1 MKKMRKFLAALLSLA
16 LVLTLCPMG
25 VIAVENESGAL
36 ELAIKELDSS
46 AVNVNLT
53 REPNE
58 AEQGLVSDSIS
69 DDEAVKVIIVME
81 EESVIDQDSAAV
93 ISDETVEM
101 TADLEAAQAEV
112 VAEIEKTVLEGEEL
126 EIGYSYTWLLN
137 AVSAEVPYGAISDI
151 EAVDGVKQVLLQRS
165 YEVCEDE
172 VTASDVL
179 TNNDGVMIGREPTWN
194 AGYTGEGMVIA
205 VIDTGIDKD
214 HQNFQALDA
223 SIETNMSKED
233 VAAVLGSL
241 NASNLY
247 RGLTIDDV
255 YSNSKVV
262 FGFNYCDSNTD
273 YTHDND
279 SQGDHGTHVAG
290 IAAANKVEG
299 SEAVG
304 VARDAQLMAMKV
316 FGLDGGAYDDDILAA
331 LEDAMMLGADVIN
344 LSLGSPAGFTSAG
357 DYGEIAAAMSQFYD
371 KVAET
376 DVVLTISAGNNY
388 QAGFMNNWGTDA
400 NQTLNPD
407 NGVLGSPGAYHNVLS
422 VASVENIAYKAN
434 YIAAAGSRLGY
445 MDSAETYGH
454 AKLTTL
460 TGEYELVVVPGVGD
474 VADFEG
480 LDLTGKV
487 ALIQRGSINFSA
499 KVDNAAAAGAVAALV
514 YNNTSGEFG
523 MNLEGGTST
532 IPAVSITL
540 ASGEFLIASLA
551 EDPSMTVSFPKEP
564 ADIASEA
571 GYAMSD
577 FSSWGPA
584 PDLSLEP
591 DITAP
596 GGNIYSTLMNGEYG
610 TMSGTSMAAPNMAGI
625 SALVMQYV
633 RDTFSDSVDTRV
645 MVRDLLM
652 STSTPLVDEGAGL
665 TYSPRKQ
672 GSGLAS
678 VFAAVT
684 TQAYLT
690 VDGSDTAKVQLGDDD
705 DRTGAYSYSFNVHNF
720 GDTPLF
726 YDLNTTAQTEGVISY
741 GYGGDGYDF
750 MSGTPVALGADTE
763 TTSASTVLV
772 HDVNDDGVTGS
783 NDAYWIYQTVMGN
796 PMDENWNDVAFR
808 YDSDYNEGV
817 DTDDVQAYLDA
828 LVENESPTDL
838 TATVMMVEGGE
849 TAEVDVTVTLTDN
862 DKAYLDFYYANGGYV
877 EGYTY
882 LTALNSGSVDLSL
895 PYMGFYGDWAEA
907 PVLDEEVYH
916 WDNVNYGAV
925 ASQYFHA
932 LLTPIGNTETYLGL
946 NAYIEEEMDPAH
958 MVISPDGNGYVDG
971 VSDIYVSLLRNAAE
985 MTVRYTDA
993 NTGEVYYEHVLKNAP
1008 KSCYSSANGM
1018 VIPFVY
1024 SWYAMEMYDFEGL
1037 ANNTELRMD
1046 LEFLGV
1052 AEGETKESLTYNITV
1067 DTEAPMLQS
1076 ASLEDG
1082 ILTLTF
1088 TENVSTAAVGLLN
1101 MDGTQV
1107 YELVG
1112 VEDVEKNAEGYQV
1125 NTVSFDASELTGKVM
1140 VALCDYGL
1148 NERYYAL
1155 NMGGEGASYG
1165 DMVAYQYN
1173 FYTGTNGWVS
1183 FGADVDMDET
1193 ILFAGETDFVC
1204 AEYVNGYVF
1213 AQTED
1218 GKFYG
1223 IRYEDMLSNTMVLE
1237 DTYITTLGNVYQDL
1251 TYNYF
1256 DGNLYGLVTYADND
1270 GYPTSE
1276 IVRINLKG
1284 EYYDENMWS
1293 NVAPYQE
1300 DWILNRG
1307 GVYGLTLASDD
1318 TGRMY
1323 ILGTNYDGDTESLGD
1338 TAHLWSVGFEYD
1350 QWSDSYQLAWALTDA
1365 GDTGITMDYLQ
1376 SMTWNHNDETL
1387 YWARFDVDGFSL
1399 LCELYAFDINV
1410 TIPEDPDEAP
1420 IVEFTCEQVGELS
1433 GETCGLFAPLNDEAA
1448 AKPEHANV
1456 PSMDPN
1462 EAATPILRD
1471 DVVTMNIGGQKTLTY
1486 DVDPWY
1492 SDLQKMVWSS
1502 SDESVVTVDENGV
1515 VTAVAAGSAT
1525 VTVANAADETKCDT
1539 VSIEVTALD
1548 LVIEGVISAQ
1558 TAGIGTTTGVS
1569 TYKFQMDDGVAK
1581 FGTVNPITAPA
1592 ELNFGLSLAT
1602 SELGR
1607 GSLWATEYGNTG
1619 MVYEIDPSTGVVK
1632 DVLQP
1637 IDGDM
1642 LFGLSY
1648 SDEFDTFTGIMNYYL
1663 YVDLAL
1669 THEEEAAMMD
1679 SYDAELNEFTYHK
1692 INMLS
1697 YLKENSAGFT
1707 TGETGNGASSE
1718 VVFCGV
1724 TTMPGGYYFEDTY
1737 KDYKGSWD
1745 YSGNQVTYIA
1755 DQTIV
1760 LLDNVGRLWYIDE
1773 IVGMTK
1779 EADEYGNAA
1788 YMKGDGSCITSMD
1801 GFRKGVF
1808 EQEIVDAEGNVSYNL
1823 FNIRKIE
1830 ETPLTAMFHEGSM
1843 PRITYHFSDIEY
1855 AGKTNEGAPMF
1866 AMSLYD
1872 YWNEGTTNE
1881 LYLYVAGI
1889 GTGEW
1894 VMDYETWESYEV
1906 MTESRFYNLGDTG
1919 ANNIIASIHSVEVTG
1934 GVDPDEVVD
1943 MEIMPMVNPLTA
1955 GVYSK

>member
-16 LVLTLCPMG
+16 LVLTLCPMS
-25 VIAVENESGAL
+25 VFAVEQESGAL
-36 ELAIKELDSS
+36 QLAIEELDS
-46 AVNVNLT
+46 ADVNVNLT
-53 REPNE
+53 REPSD
-58 AEQGLVSDSIS
+58 AEQGLVSNPIS
-69 DDEAVKVIIVME
+69 DDETVKVIIVME
-81 EESVIDQDSAAV
+81 EESVIEQDSAAV
-93 ISDETVEM
+93 VSDETLEM
-101 TADLEAAQAEV
+101 AADLEAAQAEV
-112 VAEIEKTVLEGEEL
+112 VADIEKTVLEGEKL
-126 EIGYSYTWLLN
+126 DIGYSFTWLLN
-137 AVSAEVPYGAISDI
+137 AVSAEVPYGAISAI
-151 EAVDGVKQVLLQRS
+151 REVEGVKQVLLQRT
-165 YEVCEDE
+165 YAVCEDE
-172 VTASDVL
+172 VTAADVL

-194 AGYTGEGMVIA
+194 AGYTGEGMTIA
-205 VIDTGIDKD
+205 VIDTGLDTD
-214 HQNFQALDA
+214 HQNFQGLDA
-223 SIETNMSKED
+223 SIETAMAKED

-241 NASNLY
+241 NASSLY
-247 RGLTIDDV
+247 SGLSIDDV
-255 YSNSKVV
+255 YVNNKVV
-262 FGFNYCDSNTD
+262 FGFNYVDENTD
-273 YTHDND
+273 FTHDND

-290 IAAANKVEG
+290 IATANKVEG

-304 VARDAQLMAMKV
+304 VAPDAQLMVMKV
-316 FGLDGGAYDDDILAA
+316 FGYEGGAYDDDLLAA

-357 DYGEIAAAMSQFYD
+357 DYGETAEALSKFYD
-371 KVAET
+371 SVAET
-376 DVVLTISAGNNY
+376 DIVLTISAGNNY

-400 NQTLNPD
+400 NHTLNPD

-445 MDSAETYGH
+445 MDSADTYGH
-454 AKLTTL
+454 DKLVSL

-551 EDPSMTVSFPKEP
+551 EDPGMTVSFPKEP

-633 RDTFSDSVDTRV
+633 RDTFGDSVDTRV

-652 STSTPLVDEGAGL
+652 STSTPLVDEGAGV

-705 DRTGAYSYSFNVHNF
+705 DRTGVYSYSFDVHNF
-720 GDTPLF
+720 GTKPLF
-726 YDLNTTAQTEGVISY
+726 YGLNTTAQTEGVVSY
-741 GYGGDGYDF
+741 GGGYDF

-763 TTSASTVLV
+763 TTSESTILV

-808 YDSDYNEGV
+808 YDTDYNEGV

-828 LVENESPTDL
+828 LVDNESPADL
-838 TATVMMVEGGE
+838 TATMLMVEGGE
-849 TAEVDVTVTLTDN
+849 TAQVDVTVTLADG
-862 DKAYLDFYYANGGYV
+862 DKAYLDYYYANGGYV

-907 PVLDEEVYH
+907 PVLDDEVYH
-916 WDNVNYGAV
+916 WDYLNEGFVGA
-925 ASQYFHA
+925 QYFHA
-932 LLTPIGNTETYLGL
+932 LLTGLGNQGEMFVGM
-946 NAYIEEEMDPAH
+946 NAYIDEVMDPAH
-958 MVISPDGNGYVDG
+958 MVISPDGNGYVDT
-971 VSDIYVSLLRNAAE
+971 VSDIYVSLMRNAAE

-993 NTGEVYYEHVLKNAP
+993 NTGEVYYEHTLENAP

-1024 SWYAMEMYDFEGL
+1024 SWYAMEMYDFKGL
-1037 ANNTELRMD
+1037 ANNTELQMD

-1052 AEGETKESLTYNITV
+1052 AEGEEKEYLSYNLTV
-1067 DTEAPMLQS
+1067 DTESPTLLS
-1076 ASLEDG
+1076 ASREGD

-1088 TENVSTAAVGLLN
+1088 QENVSTAAVGLLSV
-1101 MDGTQV
+1101 DGSRV

-1112 VEDVEKNAEGYQV
+1112 VEDVAENAEGYQV
-1125 NTVSFDASELTGKVM
+1125 NTLSFDVSELSGKVM

-1148 NERYYAL
+1148 NESYYAL
-1155 NMGGEGASYG
+1155 NLNGEGESYG

-1173 FYTGTNGWVS
+1173 FYTGINSWVS
-1183 FGADVDMDET
+1183 FGRDVNMTET
-1193 ILFAGETDFVC
+1193 VLFAGETDFVC
-1204 AEYVNGYVF
+1204 AEYVNGYIF

-1223 IRYEDMLSNTMVLE
+1223 IRYEDMLANTLVLE
-1237 DTYITTLGNVYQDL
+1237 DTYITTLDYVYQDL

-1256 DGNLYGLVTYADND
+1256 DGKLYGLVTYEDND

-1276 IVRINLKG
+1276 INMINIG
-1284 EYYDENMWS
+1284 DPYYDENLYA
-1293 NVAPYQE
+1293 NVGAYDE
-1300 DWILNRG
+1300 VWVLNRG

-1323 ILGTNYDGDTESLGD
+1323 VLGTNYDWDTESLGD
-1338 TAHLWSVGFEYD
+1338 TANLWTVGFEYD
-1350 QWSDSYQLAWALTDA
+1350 SWSDSYQLGWSLTDA
-1365 GDTGITMDYLQ
+1365 GDTGISMDYLQ

-1410 TIPEDPDEAP
+1410 TIPEDPYEDP

-1433 GETCGLFAPLNDEAA
+1433 GETCGMFAPLNAEAA

-1456 PSMDPN
+1456 PTMDTT

-1471 DVVTMNIGGQKTLTY
+1471 DVVTMNIGGQKTLVY

-1492 SDLQKMVWSS
+1492 SDIQEMVWSS
-1502 SDESVVTVDENGV
+1502 SDESVVTVDGNGV
-1515 VTAVAAGSAT
+1515 INAVAAGSAT
-1525 VTVANAADETKCDT
+1525 VTVANAADETKYDT

-1569 TYKFQMDDGVAK
+1569 TYKFQMEDGK
-1581 FGTVNPITAPA
+1581 STFGTDKAITAPA
-1592 ELNFGLSLAT
+1592 EMNFGLSLAT

-1648 SDEFDTFTGIMNYYL
+1648 SEAQDSFDAIMNYYL
-1663 YVDLAL
+1663 YVDLEL
-1669 THEEEAAMMD
+1669 THEEQEEMMN
-1679 SYDAELNEFTYHK
+1679 SYDAETNEFTYHK
-1692 INMLS
+1692 INMLP
-1697 YLKENSAGFT
+1697 YLQANSRGFV

-1718 VVFCGV
+1718 VVFCGI
-1724 TTMPGGYYFEDTY
+1724 TTMDHA
-1737 KDYKGSWD
+1737 
-1745 YSGNQVTYIA
+1745 SGLTVENSIGNYTAESTLVI
-1755 DQTIV
+1755 
-1760 LLDNVGRLWYIDE
+1760 LDNVGRLWYIDE
-1773 IVGMTK
+1773 VKGMMGEVT
-1779 EADEYGNAA
+1779 EWYTAFFSA
-1788 YMKGDGSCITSMD
+1788 DGSSMVMGGEED
-1801 GFRKGVF
+1801 GVF
-1808 EQEIVDAEGNVSYNL
+1808 TREVGELEGMPLYDLFIV
-1823 FNIRKIE
+1823 RKIE

-1855 AGKTNEGAPMF
+1855 AGETAEGAPMF

-1881 LYLYVAGI
+1881 LYLYVGGV
-1889 GTGEW
+1889 GTGE
-1894 VMDYETWESYEV
+1894 YEWDENWNRVEI
-1906 MTESRFYNLGDTG
+1906 MTPARFYNLGDTG
-1919 ANNIIASIHSVEVTG
+1919 SNNIIASIHNVEVTG